1 MELLKQELYKI
12 FSKKHLFLILALMLL
27 FTYGFDLITVAGNIK
42 DKYESTDRAYNYTKP
57 FEGKIT
63 KEKEHKI
70 FTLFKSNKDKDK
82 DARITSIYERMWYSY
97 SEQKR
102 PRFVAIADVLRQ
114 TDPPFYNEKLDK
126 TSHDFKGYKLNEL
139 NEDLKELKRAGKENT
154 YEYKNKSAAN
164 NMYKK
169 LSEPK
174 FFYAEAWEYINSF
187 AIDSNIA
194 IVVIMLLLGVSPIF
208 SEEYKTKVATIIL
221 SSKKGRRE
229 CVRAK
234 VLASIIYAIF
244 IAFICN
250 FISTILITK
259 IYGIQGFD
267 APMQCLYDFSCS
279 PYNFTISQFFG
290 TLFFTSLI
298 GAILFVLLI
307 LIISN
312 ITKSSMM
319 TFFISGF
326 IFVFPMILQRIVG
339 RANIW
344 WKKPLLNLSI
354 TQIFNATKI
363 YEVFSTINIFGYPL
377 IYPYFIL
384 IYSIVLG
391 ILLTYLL
398 HRRLKYE
405 EVR

>member
-12 FSKKHLFLILALMLL
+12 FSKKHLFLILALMILL
-27 FTYGFDLITVAGNIK
+27 TYGPNALIAFK
-42 DKYESTDRAYNYTKP
+42 DVKSDYRPINKVYNYTKP

-63 KEKEHKI
+63 KEKEEKI
-70 FTLFKSNKDKDK
+70 FSVFKSNKDKNKDDK
-82 DARITSIYERMWYSY
+82 MTGIYEGIWCNY

-102 PRFVAIADVLRQ
+102 PRFVAISDVLREA
-114 TDPPFYNEKLDK
+114 DPPFYNEKLDNR
-126 TSHDFKGYKLNEL
+126 THDFKGYKLDEL
-139 NEDLKELKRAGKENT
+139 NKNLKELKKAGKENT

-174 FFYAEAWEYINSF
+174 FFYVESWQYISSF
-187 AIDSNIA
+187 VNDTNFTIIF
-194 IVVIMLLLGVSPIF
+194 IMLLLGISPIF
-208 SEEYKTKVATIIL
+208 SEEYKTKVSTIIL
-221 SSKKGRRE
+221 SSKRGRSG

-234 VLASIIYAIF
+234 ILAAIIYAIL

-250 FISTILITK
+250 LIGTIVVTK
-259 IYGIQGFD
+259 MYGIEGLN
-267 APMQCLYDFSCS
+267 APMQSLFEFSCS
-279 PYNFTISQFFG
+279 PYNFTIVQFYL
-290 TLFFTSLI
+290 TLFFTSII

-307 LIISN
+307 LLISN

-326 IFVFPMILQRIVG
+326 IFVFPMLVEKFIG
-339 RANIW
+339 MANVW
-344 WKKPLLNLSI
+344 WKKPLISLSI

-363 YEVFSTINIFGYPL
+363 YDVFSTINIFGQPL

-391 ILLTYLL
+391 TLLTYIL
-398 HRRLKYE
+398 HRKLKYE
-405 EVR
+405 EIK

>member
-1 MELLKQELYKI
+1 MILL
-12 FSKKHLFLILALMLL
+12 
-27 FTYGFDLITVAGNIK
+27 TYGPNALIAFK
-42 DKYESTDRAYNYTKP
+42 DVKSDYRPINKVYNYTKP

-63 KEKEHKI
+63 KEKEEKI
-70 FTLFKSNKDKDK
+70 FSVFKSNKDKNKDDK
-82 DARITSIYERMWYSY
+82 MTGIYEGIWCNY

-102 PRFVAIADVLRQ
+102 PRFVAISDVLREA
-114 TDPPFYNEKLDK
+114 DPPFYNEKLDNR
-126 TSHDFKGYKLNEL
+126 THDFKGYKLDEL
-139 NEDLKELKRAGKENT
+139 NKNLKELKKAGKENT

-174 FFYAEAWEYINSF
+174 FFYVESWQYISSF
-187 AIDSNIA
+187 VNDTNFTIIF
-194 IVVIMLLLGVSPIF
+194 IMLLLGISPIF
-208 SEEYKTKVATIIL
+208 SEEYKTKVSTIIL
-221 SSKKGRRE
+221 SSKRGRSG

-234 VLASIIYAIF
+234 ILAAIIYAIL

-250 FISTILITK
+250 LIGTIVVTK
-259 IYGIQGFD
+259 MYGIEGLN
-267 APMQCLYDFSCS
+267 APMQSLFEFSCS
-279 PYNFTISQFFG
+279 PYNFTIVQFYL
-290 TLFFTSLI
+290 TLFFTSII

-307 LIISN
+307 LLISN

-326 IFVFPMILQRIVG
+326 IFVFPMLVEKFIG
-339 RANIW
+339 MANVW
-344 WKKPLLNLSI
+344 WKKPLISLSI

-363 YEVFSTINIFGYPL
+363 YDVFSTINIFGQPL

-391 ILLTYLL
+391 TLLTYIL
-398 HRRLKYE
+398 HRKLKYE
-405 EVR
+405 EIK

>member
-12 FSKKHLFLILALMLL
+12 FSKKHLFLILALMILL
-27 FTYGFDLITVAGNIK
+27 TYGPNALIAFK
-42 DKYESTDRAYNYTKP
+42 DVKSDYRPINKVYNYTKP

-63 KEKEHKI
+63 KEKEEKI
-70 FTLFKSNKDKDK
+70 FSVFKSNKDKNKDDK
-82 DARITSIYERMWYSY
+82 MTGIYEGIWCNY

-102 PRFVAIADVLRQ
+102 PRFVAISDVLREA
-114 TDPPFYNEKLDK
+114 DPPFYNEKLDNR
-126 TSHDFKGYKLNEL
+126 THDEL
-139 NEDLKELKRAGKENT
+139 NKNLKELKKAGKENT

-174 FFYAEAWEYINSF
+174 FFYVESWQYISSF
-187 AIDSNIA
+187 VNDTNLTIIF
-194 IVVIMLLLGVSPIF
+194 IMLLLGISPIF
-208 SEEYKTKVATIIL
+208 SEEYKTKVSTIIL
-221 SSKKGRRE
+221 SSKRGRSG
-229 CVRAK
+229 CVKAK
-234 VLASIIYAIF
+234 ILAAIIYAIL

-250 FISTILITK
+250 LIGTIVVTK
-259 IYGIQGFD
+259 MYGIEGLN
-267 APMQCLYDFSCS
+267 APMQSLFEFSCS
-279 PYNFTISQFFG
+279 PYNFTIVQFYL
-290 TLFFTSLI
+290 TLFFTSII

-307 LIISN
+307 LLISN

-326 IFVFPMILQRIVG
+326 IFVFPMLVEKFIG
-339 RANIW
+339 MANVW
-344 WKKPLLNLSI
+344 WKKPLISLSI

-363 YEVFSTINIFGYPL
+363 YDVFSTINIFGQPL

-391 ILLTYLL
+391 TLLTYIL
-398 HRRLKYE
+398 HRKLKYE
-405 EVR
+405 EIK

>member
-12 FSKKHLFLILALMLL
+12 FSKKHLFLILALMILL
-27 FTYGFDLITVAGNIK
+27 TYGPNALIAFK
-42 DKYESTDRAYNYTKP
+42 DVKSDYRPINKVYNYTKP

-63 KEKEHKI
+63 KEKEEKI
-70 FTLFKSNKDKDK
+70 FSVFKSNKDKNKDDK
-82 DARITSIYERMWYSY
+82 MTGIYEGIWCNY

-102 PRFVAIADVLRQ
+102 PRFVAISDVLREA
-114 TDPPFYNEKLDK
+114 DPPFYNEKLDNR
-126 TSHDFKGYKLNEL
+126 THDFKGYKLDEL
-139 NEDLKELKRAGKENT
+139 NKNLKELKKAGKENT

-174 FFYAEAWEYINSF
+174 FFYVESWQYISSF
-187 AIDSNIA
+187 VNDTNFTIIF
-194 IVVIMLLLGVSPIF
+194 IMLLLGISPIF
-208 SEEYKTKVATIIL
+208 SEEYKTKVSTIIL
-221 SSKKGRRE
+221 SSKRGRSG

-234 VLASIIYAIF
+234 ILAAIIYAIL

-250 FISTILITK
+250 LIGTIVVTK
-259 IYGIQGFD
+259 MYGIEGLN
-267 APMQCLYDFSCS
+267 APMQSLFEFSCS
-279 PYNFTISQFFG
+279 PYNFTIVQFYL
-290 TLFFTSLI
+290 TLFFTSII

-307 LIISN
+307 LLISN

-326 IFVFPMILQRIVG
+326 IFVFPMLVEKFIGV
-339 RANIW
+339 ANVW
-344 WKKPLLNLSI
+344 WKKPLISLSI

-363 YEVFSTINIFGYPL
+363 YDVFSTINIFGQPL

-391 ILLTYLL
+391 TLLTYIL
-398 HRRLKYE
+398 HRKLKYE
-405 EVR
+405 EIK

>member
-27 FTYGFDLITVAGNIK
+27 FTYGFDLITVVTNVK
-42 DKYESTDRAYNYTKP
+42 DKHGSTNNTYNYTKP
-57 FEGKIT
+57 FEGKMT
-63 KEKEHKI
+63 KEKEDKI
-70 FTLFKSNKDKDK
+70 ARLFKSNKDKDK
-82 DARITSIYERMWYSY
+82 DSEITNIYERMWYSY

-102 PRFVAIADVLRQ
+102 PRFVAISDVLKE
-114 TDPPFYNEKLDK
+114 TNPLFHNEKFDK
-126 TSHDFKGYKLNEL
+126 RPHDFKGYKLNEL
-139 NEDLKELKRAGKENT
+139 NKDLKELKKAGKENT

-164 NMYKK
+164 DMYKK

-174 FFYAEAWEYINSF
+174 FFYTESWNYIDGF
-187 AIDSNIA
+187 VIDSNIA

-208 SEEYKTKVATIIL
+208 SEEYKTKVSTIIL
-221 SSKKGRRE
+221 SSKKGRKE

-234 VLASIIYAIF
+234 ILSSIIYTIF

-250 FISTILITK
+250 CISTILITK
-259 IYGIQGFD
+259 IYGIQGFN

-279 PYNFTISQFFG
+279 PYNFTISQFFV

-298 GAILFVLLI
+298 GAILFVLLV

-326 IFVFPMILQRIVG
+326 IFVFPMLLQKIVG
-339 RANIW
+339 GANVW
-344 WKKPLLNLSI
+344 WKKPLISLSI
-354 TQIFNATKI
+354 TEIFNAKAI
-363 YEVFSTINIFGYPL
+363 YEVFSTINIFGQPL

-384 IYSIVLG
+384 IYSLLLG
-391 ILLTYLL
+391 TLLVYIL

-405 EVR
+405 EIR

>member
-12 FSKKHLFLILALMLL
+12 FSKKHLFLILALMILL
-27 FTYGFDLITVAGNIK
+27 TYGPNALIAFK
-42 DKYESTDRAYNYTKP
+42 DVKSDYRPINKVYNYTKP

-63 KEKEHKI
+63 KEKEEKI
-70 FTLFKSNKDKDK
+70 FSVFKSNKDKNKDDK
-82 DARITSIYERMWYSY
+82 MTGIYEGIWCNY

-102 PRFVAIADVLRQ
+102 PRFVAISDVLREA
-114 TDPPFYNEKLDK
+114 DPPFYNEKLDNR
-126 TSHDFKGYKLNEL
+126 THDFKGYKLDEL
-139 NEDLKELKRAGKENT
+139 NKNLKELKKSGKENT

-174 FFYAEAWEYINSF
+174 FFYVESWQYISSF
-187 AIDSNIA
+187 VNDTNFTIIF
-194 IVVIMLLLGVSPIF
+194 IMLLLGISPIF
-208 SEEYKTKVATIIL
+208 SEEYKTKVSTIIL
-221 SSKKGRRE
+221 SSKRGRSG

-234 VLASIIYAIF
+234 ILAAIIYAIL

-250 FISTILITK
+250 LIGTIVVTK
-259 IYGIQGFD
+259 MYGIEGLN
-267 APMQCLYDFSCS
+267 APMQSLFEFSCS
-279 PYNFTISQFFG
+279 PYNFTIVQFYL
-290 TLFFTSLI
+290 TLFFTSII

-307 LIISN
+307 LLISN

-326 IFVFPMILQRIVG
+326 IFVFPMLVEKFIG
-339 RANIW
+339 MANVW
-344 WKKPLLNLSI
+344 WKKPLISLSI

-363 YEVFSTINIFGYPL
+363 YDVFSTINIFGQPL

-391 ILLTYLL
+391 TLLTYIL
-398 HRRLKYE
+398 HRKLKYE
-405 EVR
+405 EIK